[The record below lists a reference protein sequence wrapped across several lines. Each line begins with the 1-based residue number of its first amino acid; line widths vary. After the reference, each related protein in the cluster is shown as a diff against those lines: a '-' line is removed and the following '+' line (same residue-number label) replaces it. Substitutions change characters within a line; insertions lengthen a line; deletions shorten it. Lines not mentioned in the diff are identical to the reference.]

1 MTTLLVAR
9 KPAVRHFEYA
19 AEIEAEIALL
29 SAAILALPQV
39 VARCEPRWLAIQLLE
54 GDEALL
60 ARLSRTPAAQP
71 LITALAA
78 SRERLRLQY
87 GEDLDVALV
96 DRRYAFIHQ
105 VVKDA
110 VVQSQERRVSP
121 SDRIDRFVT
130 HPILGIPIFLAA
142 MWLVFKVTI
151 DVSAPYLDWIDMV
164 LSGPVANWIVALLTG
179 VGLGGSWVERLMVDG
194 IIAGVGGV
202 LVFVPIMLAL
212 YLVLAVLDDCGYM
225 ARAAMVMDRLMRKVG
240 LHGKSFLPMVVG
252 FGCSVPAIYATRTL
266 ENRRDRILTGLLVPF
281 MSCSARLP
289 VYVLFAAIFFP
300 QAASLAIFAMYLLGL
315 GIALLVGLLLN
326 RTFLK
331 SDGQSFFVME
341 LPPYR
346 LPMVRNVWRQMWE
359 RTASFVRNAWTI
371 ILAVSVVLWVLL
383 AVPVRGQGN
392 TFAAVAVEDSIFG
405 AMAGAIAPAF
415 APLGFGNWQASAAL
429 LTGFAAKEVVVATL
443 AQIYHV
449 APPADAAPPPDFAAD
464 VIGIAAGFAQATL
477 DTVKSIPLV
486 FGINLF
492 AAESEAEPT
501 ALMSAV
507 YADFEQSSGG
517 HGVPAGLAFMVF
529 ILLYTPCMAAV
540 AAAKHE
546 LGTKW
551 MWVSVVGQFVIAW
564 LTAFLI
570 FQGGKLLLG

>member
-1 MTTLLVAR
+1 V
-9 KPAVRHFEYA
+9 
-19 AEIEAEIALL
+19 EIALL
-29 SAAILALPQV
+29 STAIRALPQG
-39 VARCEPRWLAIQLLE
+39 AAPYQPRWLAIQLLE

-60 ARLSRTPAAQP
+60 AKLSRTPAAQP
-71 LITALAA
+71 LIAALAA
-78 SRERLRLQY
+78 SRERLRPQY
-87 GEDLDVALV
+87 GDDLDVALV

-110 VVQSQERRVSP
+110 VIQRQGRRVSP

-130 HPILGIPIFLAA
+130 HPVLGIPIFLAA

-151 DVSAPYLDWIDMV
+151 DVSGPYLDWIDTV

-179 VGLGGSWVERLMVDG
+179 MGLGGSWVERLMVDG

-300 QAASLAIFAMYLLGL
+300 ETASLAIFAMYLLGL

-331 SDGQSFFVME
+331 NDGQSFFVME

-346 LPMVRNVWRQMWE
+346 LPLLRNVWRQMWE

-383 AVPVRGQGN
+383 AIPVRGQGN
-392 TFAAVAVEDSIFG
+392 TFAAVAVEDSAFG
-405 AMAGAIAPAF
+405 AVAGAIAPAF
-415 APLGFGNWQASAAL
+415 APLGFGNWQAGAAL

-443 AQIYHV
+443 AQVYHV
-449 APPADAAPPPDFAAD
+449 APPADTAAPPDFAAE
-464 VIGIAAGFAQATL
+464 VIGIAVSFAQATL

-486 FGINLF
+486 LGINLF
-492 AAESEAEPT
+492 AAEHEAEPT

-517 HGVPAGLAFMVF
+517 HGALAGLAFMVF

-564 LTAFLI
+564 LMALLI